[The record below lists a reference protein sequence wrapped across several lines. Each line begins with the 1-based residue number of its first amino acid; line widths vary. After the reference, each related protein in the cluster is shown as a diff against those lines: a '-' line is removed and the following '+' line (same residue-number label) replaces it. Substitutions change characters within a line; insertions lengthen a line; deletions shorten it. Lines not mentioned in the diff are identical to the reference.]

1 MHLTLNFFY
10 FYNDVI
16 LALFRSVPGG
26 STGIDTWF
34 MKKKEMGRKGLKK
47 TKQNK
52 TFSSMDVYNNQF
64 SLFSLKKEKKKKE
77 LKAFAARIHSLLDFF
92 WELSVLHSH

>member
-26 STGIDTWF
+26 STGVDTWF
-34 MKKKEMGRKGLKK
+34 MKKKRDGKERFKRKK
-47 TKQNK
+47 NK
-52 TFSSMDVYNNQF
+52 N
-64 SLFSLKKEKKKKE
+64 
-77 LKAFAARIHSLLDFF
+77 LL
-92 WELSVLHSH
+92 LNGCV

>member
-34 MKKKEMGRKGLKK
+34 MKKKEMGRKGLK
-47 TKQNK
+47 
-52 TFSSMDVYNNQF
+52 
-64 SLFSLKKEKKKKE
+64 EKKKNKN
-77 LKAFAARIHSLLDFF
+77 LFLNGC
-92 WELSVLHSH
+92 V